1 MENMG
6 TFPNSFYEASNTLI
20 TLYHNQT
27 KILKENKPNFH
38 K

>member
-1 MENMG
+1 MG
-6 TFPNSFYEASNTLI
+6 TFPNSFYEASNNTLI